1 MPSNTLTGNNPQREQ
16 RVQSLMLDR
25 LVLKYERRIMREIV
39 RAMRDGARNQNNTGV
54 MMAKHREN
62 ITRLLVPLWNQS
74 ALAMSEHIVGPQKA
88 LSDVSPTTIQDT
100 VVRNWINTYGAQ
112 LITRITR
119 TTQDD
124 IKRIISDGV
133 RDGLT
138 EREITTN
145 VNAIASSVGSRR
157 AQTIARTET
166 HAAANVSGHAT
177 AKAAGVR
184 LEREWVAASGDR
196 TRKNHREANGQRV
209 GMNEPFIVGGV
220 KLMYPS
226 DTSANAPHETINCR
240 CAVAYVTIR

>member
-1 MPSNTLTGNNPQREQ
+1 MSLRTVTGNNPQREQ

-25 LVLKYERRIMREIV
+25 LVLKYERRISREIV
-39 RAMRDGARNQNNTGV
+39 RAMREGGRNQNDTGK
-54 MMAKHREN
+54 MMYKHREN

-74 ALAMSEHIVGPQKA
+74 ALAMSEHIVGPKKA
-88 LSDVSPTTIQDT
+88 LSDVSPTIIQDT

-124 IKRIISDGV
+124 VKRVISDGI

-138 EREITTN
+138 EREITAS
-145 VNAIASSVGSRR
+145 VNAVASSVGSRR

-184 LEREWVAASGDR
+184 LMREWVSASGDR
-196 TRKNHREANGQRV
+196 TRATHRDADGQRV
-209 GMNEPFIVGGV
+209 GMNELFTVGDV

-226 DTSANAPHETINCR
+226 DTAANAPHETINCR
-240 CAVAYVTIR
+240 CAVAYVTIQ